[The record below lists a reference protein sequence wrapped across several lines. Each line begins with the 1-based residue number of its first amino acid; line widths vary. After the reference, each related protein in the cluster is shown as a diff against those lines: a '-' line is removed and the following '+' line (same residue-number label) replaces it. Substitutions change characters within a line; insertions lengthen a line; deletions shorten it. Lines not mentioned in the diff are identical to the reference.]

1 MLYKEGNEMN
11 NICNMNP
18 FSSDKTVVCSCCV
31 GAGKPGCYETC
42 VLLAKR
48 K

>member
-11 NICNMNP
+11 NICNMSP
-18 FSSDKTVVCSCCV
+18 FSSDKTVVCSCYV
-31 GAGKPGCYETC
+31 RAGKAGCCETGG
-42 VLLAKR
+42 LAER